1 MTKNDSKNRLPVW
14 ARPATSR
21 IDPVVFHN
29 CFFNAR
35 GEFSSNLETSKSKVA
50 IKLREE
56 RAAAA
61 AAKAEQEQREEQERI
76 EKAEDQRK
84 LDADLATSR
93 REFFFEQQ
101 RKLEIAD
108 LQREVRTTS
117 VERDNKIKL
126 ALHNTILDPHEKRDL
141 LRTAAWLA
149 KQIVNLRAQLHGL
162 KKGR

>member
-1 MTKNDSKNRLPVW
+1 MTKHNENRLPIW

-21 IDPVVFHN
+21 IDPAVFAN
-29 CFFNAR
+29 CFFNGR
-35 GEFSSNLETSKSKVA
+35 GEYSNNLETSKSKVA

-56 RAAAA
+56 RAA
-61 AAKAEQEQREEQERI
+61 KAEEEARLEQERQ
-76 EKAEDQRK
+76 EKLEAQRK
-84 LDADLATSR
+84 LDAELAALR
-93 REFFFEQQ
+93 RQKEQEKQ
-101 RKLEIAD
+101 KKLEIAD

-162 KKGR
+162 KKGSK